1 MVRKIF
7 IYTTEEVKMLSPKIK
22 LPVNEDAKLGKQEF
36 EVAVNPDDQSSIVEP
51 GC

>member
-7 IYTTEEVKMLSPKIK
+7 IYTTEEVKMLSPKMK
-22 LPVNEDAKLGKQEF
+22 LPVSKDVKTGKEF
-36 EVAVNPDDQSSIVEP
+36 ELAVNPDEQSSIGGP